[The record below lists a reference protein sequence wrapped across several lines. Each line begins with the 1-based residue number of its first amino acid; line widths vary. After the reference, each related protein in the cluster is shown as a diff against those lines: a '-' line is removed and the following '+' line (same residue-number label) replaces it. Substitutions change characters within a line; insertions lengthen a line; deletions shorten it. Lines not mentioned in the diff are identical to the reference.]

1 MTMNYSKLDDKE
13 LLPLIYKEDENAFGE
28 IYNRYWKRIYATAL
42 NYLQSS
48 QAAEDIV
55 QDVFLKI
62 WTNKDKLLQIREFK
76 PYLLVTARNLVIS
89 SLRNKVF
96 HLYLNSEEQVE
107 EEALLPE
114 MQLSYKEAVNLLHNA
129 IAMLP
134 PQQQRAYLLSR
145 NEGMRYEQIAGEM
158 GISPL
163 TVRTHISKALSFI
176 RQYLVDNAVH
186 PVILIVGL
194 VLKIN
199 KFFLD

>member
-1 MTMNYSKLDDKE
+1 M
-13 LLPLIYKEDENAFGE
+13 
-28 IYNRYWKRIYATAL
+28 
-42 NYLQSS
+42 
-48 QAAEDIV
+48 
-55 QDVFLKI
+55 
-62 WTNKDKLLQIREFK
+62 
-76 PYLLVTARNLVIS
+76 
-89 SLRNKVF
+89 RNKVF

-134 PQQQRAYLLSR
+134 PQQQRAYLLNR